1 MKRILSIVLCV
12 MLVCVTATTA
22 LAKAEYTLRLGYI
35 SPELTPDVNNETML
49 VYTFRDYVQEQSNGR
64 IEVEIYPAGQ
74 LGKFPEMIEGC
85 MNGTVDMAI
94 INVIPMNSF
103 YKPSMIFGL
112 PGVFKDMDECTAVL
126 QSEWG
131 LNFNEGIRQEL
142 GIKVLNHWSSGMRN
156 FTNSVRELRVPED
169 AKGLTFRVMES
180 PVSIK
185 MVEALGAKAV
195 PIASSEMYVAMQNH
209 VVDGQENPISSI
221 IQDLTYE
228 VQDYC
233 ILDGHFTS
241 SMMFI
246 MNDQLF
252 EGMDADLQQIILDGA
267 AKGYEEAIIVLKR
280 IEAEGIQLLED
291 KGMKVYVPTDE
302 EKAEW
307 HQIMF
312 DATNEYVREK
322 LGDELVDGFLE
333 AIQDVRNAQ

>member
-1 MKRILSIVLCV
+1 MKKILSIVLCV
-12 MLVCVTATTA
+12 LLVCITATTA

-94 INVIPMNSF
+94 INVIPLNSF

-131 LNFNEGIRQEL
+131 LNFNEGIRQEI
-142 GIKVLNHWSSGMRN
+142 GVKVLNHWSSGMRN

-246 MNDQLF
+246 MNDKLF

-267 AKGYEEAIIVLKR
+267 AKGYEEAVKVLKR
-280 IEAEGIQLLED
+280 IEAEGIQLLEE
-291 KGMKVYVPTDE
+291 KGMQVYVPTDE
-302 EKAEW
+302 EKAQW
-307 HQIMF
+307 HQIMY

-322 LGDELVDGFLE
+322 LGDEMVDGFLQ

>member
-1 MKRILSIVLCV
+1 MCV
-12 MLVCVTATTA
+12 ALICFTATTA

-35 SPELTPDVNNETML
+35 SPELTPDVNNETMYCY
-49 VYTFRDYVQEQSNGR
+49 VFKDYVETQSEGR

-85 MNGTVDMAI
+85 INGTVDMAI
-94 INVIPMNSF
+94 VNVIPMNSF
-103 YKPSMIFGL
+103 YQPSMIFGL

-131 LNFNEGIRQEL
+131 LEFNEGLRQAL

-195 PIASSEMYVAMQNH
+195 PIASSEMYVAMQNG

-228 VQDYC
+228 VQSYC
-233 ILDGHFTS
+233 VLDGHFTS
-241 SMMFI
+241 SMMLI
-246 MNDQLF
+246 MNDALF
-252 EGMDADLQQIILDGA
+252 EGMDADLQQIILDGS
-267 AKGYEEAIIVLKR
+267 AKGYEEAVKVLKQ
-280 IEAEGIQLLED
+280 IEADGITLLEE
-291 KGMKVYVPTDE
+291 KGMQVYVPTEE
-302 EKAEW
+302 EKEEW
-307 HQIMF
+307 HSVMF
-312 DATNEYVREK
+312 EATNAYVREK
-322 LGDELVDGFLE
+322 LGDELVDSFLQ
-333 AIQDVRNAQ
+333 AIQDVRNANAE

>member
-1 MKRILSIVLCV
+1 MKKLFAILLCV
-12 MLVCVTATTA
+12 LLVCATATTA

-35 SPELTPDVNNETML
+35 SPELTPDVNNETMF
-49 VYTFRDYVQEQSNGR
+49 VYTFRDYVQEQSEGR
-64 IEVEIYPAGQ
+64 IEVQIYPAGQ
-74 LGKFPEMIEGC
+74 LGTFPEMISGC
-85 MNGTVDMAI
+85 IDGTVDMAI
-94 INVIPMNSF
+94 VNVIPMNSF
-103 YKPSMIFGL
+103 YQPSMIFGL

-126 QSEWG
+126 QGEWG
-131 LNFNEGIRQEL
+131 LAFNEGLRQEL

-241 SMMFI
+241 SMMLI

-267 AKGYEEAIIVLKR
+267 AKGYDEAIKVLKR
-280 IEAEGIQLLED
+280 IEAEGITLLEE
-291 KGMKVYVPTDE
+291 KGMEVYVPTDE

-307 HQIMF
+307 HAIMY

-322 LGDELVDGFLE
+322 LGDEIVDSFLA
-333 AIQDVRNAQ
+333 AIDAVRNAE

>member
-1 MKRILSIVLCV
+1 MKKMLLAILCV
-12 MLVCVTATTA
+12 ILVCTAATA
-22 LAKAEYTLRLGYI
+22 AMAAPEYTLRLGYI
-35 SPELTPDVNNETML
+35 SPELTPDVNNETM
-49 VYTFRDYVQEQSNGR
+49 YTYVFRDYVEEMSGGR

-94 INVIPMNSF
+94 VNVIPVNSF

-112 PGVFKDMDECTAVL
+112 PGVFKDMDECTEVL
-126 QSEWG
+126 QGEWG
-131 LNFNEGIRQEL
+131 LAFNEGMRQAL
-142 GIKVLNHWSSGMRN
+142 GVKVLNHWSSGMRN
-156 FTNSVRELRVPED
+156 FTNSVRELKVPED

-195 PIASSEMYVAMQNH
+195 PIASSEMYVAMQNG

-233 ILDGHFTS
+233 VLDGHFTS

-252 EGMDADLQQIILDGA
+252 EGMDPELQQIILDGS
-267 AKGYEEAIIVLKR
+267 AKGYEEAVKVLKR
-280 IEAEGIQLLED
+280 IEEEGIALLEE
-291 KGMKVYVPTDE
+291 KGMQVYQPTDE
-302 EKAEW
+302 EKAQW
-307 HQIMF
+307 HEVMF
-312 DATNEYVREK
+312 EATNEYVREK
-322 LGDELVDGFLE
+322 LGDEMVDGFLQ
-333 AIQDVRNAQ
+333 AIEDVRNAN